1 MSKNDDNLKL
11 NLPRTLNN
19 ASPTDAQ
26 KDGVVCDAG
35 SLDLWECVVKVHHDG
50 QGWMKSTKRL
60 MVPGGWVV
68 QVTSQ
73 QDHSGGVS
81 LAEAIC
87 FVPDQNH
94 IWRLGVIQVERK
106 SDPASDPA
114 PCRHMVSQT
123 VRVSETQTAEVCA
136 ACGKSWN
143 EVLKESAL
151 KHLLW

>member
-73 QDHSGGVS
+73 QDHSGG
-81 LAEAIC
+81 
-87 FVPDQNH
+87 
-94 IWRLGVIQVERK
+94 
-106 SDPASDPA
+106 DPASDPA